1 MDLSIELNG
10 MTCCEGITGYE
21 YKIEELHSNT
31 DNAIIKIK
39 PILEGRPI
47 TLDKEGIQDL
57 IDILELFKSRMPYAV
72 H

>member
-10 MTCCEGITGYE
+10 MTCCEDITGYE
-21 YKIEELHSNT
+21 YIVTELHSNT
-31 DNAIIKIK
+31 NNALIKIM
-39 PILEGRPI
+39 PVLEGRPI

-57 IDILELFKSRMPYAV
+57 IDILELCKSRMPYAV